1 MWCSPCFYLFF
12 LAIAPVV
19 ASGHEHRDS
28 NDAHSFYEEQSP
40 IYKDQYIEEGST
52 IGCAHCTKDGA
63 CDECKRSGRRH
74 NRIKTW
80 R

>member
-1 MWCSPCFYLFF
+1 MCCSPYFYLFF
-12 LAIAPVV
+12 MAIVSV
-19 ASGHEHRDS
+19 AVCAHEHRDN
-28 NDAHSFYEEQSP
+28 NDAHSLYEEQSP

-52 IGCAHCTKDGA
+52 IGCVHCTKDGP
-63 CDECKRSGRRH
+63 CNECKQSRRRH